1 MRNLLLFL
9 LSISLFLSCQKEFL
23 DTQEVNTPENN
34 FEIFWN
40 DFNDHYALFE
50 VRGFNWDS
58 IYSEY
63 RPLVTNETTDEE
75 LWTVFSEMIEYL
87 DETHTTLST
96 ADDQRVYVSGF
107 TLNEQAKK
115 EFDIE
120 VLQDN
125 YLTNFVTVEGEENIS
140 HASIKDADIGYI
152 WINNMGYSNPEEID
166 KVVTKLMDHKAI
178 ILDVRQN
185 TGGDDFYSARIAN
198 AFSDGEHFIHTSE
211 IKNGPNP
218 SDFSEQKEVFTT
230 QNGDIQFTKPV
241 IVLTDRRTVS
251 AGETFLIH
259 MKAFDHVTQIGDLTS
274 GDFSS
279 KSMERFL
286 PNGWKYTYSIQ
297 KILLPDGSSLDG
309 IGHVPDVFIKN
320 TEADIA
326 VGRDIVIEEALE
338 YLMAN
343 YNIK

>member
-1 MRNLLLFL
+1 MKNLLIFL
-9 LSISLFLSCQKEFL
+9 MSITLFLSCQKEFL
-23 DTQEVNTPENN
+23 DTQEVNTPQNN
-34 FEIFWN
+34 FELLWN
-40 DFNDHYALFE
+40 DFNEHYALFE

-75 LWTVFSEMIEYL
+75 LWTIFSEMIEYL
-87 DETHTTLST
+87 DDTHTVLST
-96 ADDQRVYVSGF
+96 ADDQTIYTSGF
-107 TLNEQAKK
+107 TLNEQSKE

-125 YLTNFVTVEGEENIS
+125 YLTNFTTVEGEENIS
-140 HASIKDADIGYI
+140 FASIKDADIGYI

-166 KVVTKLMDHKAI
+166 KVVTDLMDHKAI

-185 TGGDDFYSARIAN
+185 TGGDDFYSKRIAN
-198 AFSDGEHFIHTSE
+198 AFSDGEHLIYTSE
-211 IKNGPNP
+211 VKNGPGP
-218 SDFSEQKEVFTT
+218 FDFTEKREYFTT
-230 QNGDIQFTKPV
+230 KTGDLQFTKPV

-251 AGETFLIH
+251 AGETFLMH
-259 MKAFDHVTQIGDLTS
+259 MKAFEQVTQIGDITS
-274 GDFSS
+274 GDFSA
-279 KSMERFL
+279 KSMDRFL

-297 KILLPDGSSLDG
+297 KLLLPDGSSLDG
-309 IGHVPDVFIKN
+309 IGHIPDVFVKN

-326 VGRDIVIEEALE
+326 AGNDVVIEEALDF
-338 YLMAN
+338 LMEN